1 MKENS
6 DTNTYASDERI
17 DELLNSLIDG
27 ELTARQETEAERLIA
42 HDARIA
48 QRLRQLQ
55 KCKMLVASLPRAEAP
70 AEVLEGIKA
79 SLGAGTRLGEEP
91 IHDEQTGKRQL
102 LVRKVLSAAAMIG
115 LAAVLATVIFTI
127 VAPPTVP
134 EGPVVAVDR
143 QPPDEVEVIGPN
155 PGTVAASGFSGRL
168 ELKTN
173 ELVAVDAF
181 IRRAIEE
188 NGLSG
193 SLTSVREPNRRVYSL
208 NCSKKSLNGLL
219 GVLSYDWDKVDSAKL
234 FVETEIFGESVAIDA
249 ITTEQIAEIAV
260 QADTNKSIAVAK
272 DFALVNNMTR
282 SLPGREILP
291 SIEDRISGL
300 ITIPRPVM
308 TKGSQEPTPQVEGEN
323 TVRIRIII
331 SR

>member
-1 MKENS
+1 
-6 DTNTYASDERI
+6 
-17 DELLNSLIDG
+17 
-27 ELTARQETEAERLIA
+27 
-42 HDARIA
+42 
-48 QRLRQLQ
+48 
-55 KCKMLVASLPRAEAP
+55 
-70 AEVLEGIKA
+70 
-79 SLGAGTRLGEEP
+79 
-91 IHDEQTGKRQL
+91 
-102 LVRKVLSAAAMIG
+102 MIG
-115 LAAVLATVIFTI
+115 LVAVLAAVIFTI
-127 VAPPTVP
+127 VAPQTVP
-134 EGPVVAVDR
+134 DR
-143 QPPDEVEVIGPN
+143 QPPEIEETRPS

-173 ELVAVDAF
+173 ELVAVEAV

-219 GVLSYDWDKVDSAKL
+219 GDLSDDWDKVDSAKL
-234 FVETEIFGESVAIDA
+234 FVETEVFGESVAIDA

-260 QADTNKSIAVAK
+260 QADTNRSIEVAK
-272 DFALVNNMTR
+272 DFALMNNMTR

-291 SIEDRISGL
+291 SIEDRIRGL
-300 ITIPRPVM
+300 ITIPIPVM
-308 TKGSQEPTPQVEGEN
+308 TRGDQEPTPQVEGEN